1 MKDIFL
7 SYKKLDAERVRV
19 LVEALERS
27 GFTVW
32 WDRTI
37 PAGASWAQVIED
49 AITGCRC
56 VVVVWSE
63 NSVAAE
69 WVHKEA
75 RKGEQRGNLIPVM
88 IDPVQPPFEFEH
100 VQAANLVGW
109 DGVTSHDQYEQLVAQ
124 IEEVIKSQPESVA
137 GVALEEVEDRRV
149 SRARGRL
156 LRRALAV
163 VAVAVSVAA
172 ATAAVLWP
180 SGSVEIELQNLKLSG
195 VRFEVS
201 AEERSTS
208 SSIQVL
214 QDAMPLHEL
223 VAFGLRQVDV
233 PSSADAAGRT
243 YDDDPAIELVAL
255 TDSSHIDF
263 TELDL
268 PAGARLELRETIA
281 GLQLSIRGATERLVI
296 ALLGP
301 ILVTVEESEALNFDR
316 PGSVRMMP
324 DPDGLV
330 LEFQP
335 ASGELPPLFR
345 SLAIDDLRLYRV
357 DQDVDLEATSV
368 DLVSTIEGGTLSADW
383 LGEPRV
389 LDPGE
394 GIRFETFQGEIR
406 SLRLLG
412 DTIVLDAQGLD
423 VTGLRSGLS
432 GAGESLMPTRLGS
445 LNLTGKLMVAL
456 IALVYLAGLVVLTR
470 RLWRQTI

>member
-37 PAGASWAQVIED
+37 PAGASWAQVIEE

-75 RKGEQRGNLIPVM
+75 RKGEQRGNLIPAM

-109 DGVTSHDQYEQLVAQ
+109 DGVTSHDQYEQLVAR
-124 IEEVIKSQPESVA
+124 IEEVIKTQPGDEA
-137 GVALEEVEDRRV
+137 GAALEEVEERRV
-149 SRARGRL
+149 SRARGRT
-156 LRRALAV
+156 LRRALAA
-163 VAVAVSVAA
+163 VAVAVSIAA

-180 SGSVEIELQNLKLSG
+180 SGSVELELENLKLSG
-195 VRFEVS
+195 VRFDVS
-201 AEERSTS
+201 AEERGSS

-214 QDAMPLHEL
+214 QDVIPLREL
-223 VAFGLRQVDV
+223 IAFGLKQVDV
-233 PSSADAAGRT
+233 PSSAEVGGRS
-243 YDDDPAIELVAL
+243 YSDDPAIELVTL
-255 TDSSHIDF
+255 TAASNIDF
-263 TELDL
+263 TELEL
-268 PAGARLELRETIA
+268 AAGAQLELRETIA
-281 GLQLSIRGATERLVI
+281 GLQMSVRGASEWLAVS
-296 ALLGP
+296 LLGP
-301 ILVTVEESEALNFDR
+301 VLVTVEESEALDFER
-316 PGSVRMMP
+316 PGSVRLLP

-330 LEFQP
+330 LEFQT

-345 SLAIDDLRLYRV
+345 NLAIDDLRLYRV

-368 DLVSTIEGGTLSADW
+368 DLVSTIEGGTLKGDG
-383 LGEPRV
+383 LGERQ
-389 LDPGE
+389 LSAGE
-394 GIRFETFQGEIR
+394 GIRFDAFRGVIE
-406 SLRLLG
+406 SLRLVG
-412 DTIVLDAQGLD
+412 DTILLNAKGRSL
-423 VTGLRSGLS
+423 GLRSGLS
-432 GAGESLMPTRLGS
+432 GEGKSEMPTRLATLG
-445 LNLTGKLMVAL
+445 LTGKLLAAL
-456 IALVYLAGLVVLTR
+456 AALVYAAGLVVLTR